1 MQSINPVYRSQAYG
15 YLAVVVYL
23 PGEHLLQHRTSCA
36 VRKLRNWVVTNLQ
49 TGAHYVAKHTHTY
62 AHPNTHPHTHTHTKT
77 KLHVHPPPPAPVPTY
92 THTHTQRYKT
102 KLHRCTTENVCSNI
116 VSNDRQTQYKIAT
129 WIVVQFSQGHCVP
142 EENVL

>member
-62 AHPNTHPHTHTHTKT
+62 AHPNTHPHTHTHTHKDT
-77 KLHVHPPPPAPVPTY
+77 
-92 THTHTQRYKT
+92 R
-102 KLHRCTTENVCSNI
+102 
-116 VSNDRQTQYKIAT
+116 
-129 WIVVQFSQGHCVP
+129 VVVGIGNNRGFFPYV
-142 EENVL
+142 